1 MRTSLY
7 HLATK
12 KEIPSDAQTISH
24 QLMLRAGMVNKL
36 ASGIYSWLPLGY
48 KVLQKVETI
57 VRTELNKAGAHELLL
72 PAIQPAEIW
81 QESGRWDNFNPPLL
95 KLKDRHNRD
104 FCYGPTHEEVITT
117 LMRGELNSY
126 KQLPLIVYQIQHKFR
141 DELRPRSGVMRARE
155 FLMKDAYSFNA
166 DTESLQK
173 SYDTMFQAYCN
184 IFNGL
189 GLDFRA
195 VLADTGSIGG
205 TASHEFQVLTPS
217 GEDTIAI
224 SDSSDY
230 AANTE
235 MAEALAPQGERPAP
249 GKTLNCVDTPEI
261 NTIEEVCKYF
271 NCTADQVLKTILV
284 QGSQSK
290 LVALILRGDHELNEV
305 KAGKLAEVA
314 EPLTFADAKTI
325 KEVCGC
331 DVGSLGPVA
340 LDIPVIVDRS
350 AAHCADFI
358 CGANSTG
365 KHLTGVN
372 WERDLPLE
380 KVADLRNVVDGDPSP
395 DGKGTLKLVR
405 GIEAGHIFQLG
416 TKYSE
421 AMNAKILDENG
432 KAKFIEMGCYGFGV
446 SRIVA
451 ATIEQNHDERGIIWP
466 EAMAPFKVAIVPIG
480 YHKSDKVKKETDKL
494 YAELTAQGIEV
505 LLDDRNERPG
515 FMFADMDL
523 IGIPHRLVIS
533 DKGLEAGTVEY
544 KKRSETEA
552 ENIAIH
558 EALDVIKKAC

>member
-12 KEIPSDAQTISH
+12 KEVPADAQNISH
-24 QLMLRAGMVNKL
+24 QLMLRAGMINKL

-72 PAIQPAEIW
+72 PAIQPAEVW

-95 KLKDRHNRD
+95 KFKDRHKRD

-117 LMRGELNSY
+117 LMRGELKSY
-126 KQLPLIVYQIQHKFR
+126 KQLPVIVYQIQHKFR

-166 DTESLQK
+166 DKASLQK
-173 SYDTMFQAYCN
+173 SYDTMYQAYCT

-189 GLDFRA
+189 GLDFRP

-235 MAEALAPQGERPAP
+235 MAEALAPQGERPTAS
-249 GKTLNCVDTPEI
+249 KELSAIDTPDVK
-261 NTIEEVCKYF
+261 TIDDVCKHF
-271 NCTADQVLKTILV
+271 NCSADKVLKTILV
-284 QGSQSK
+284 QGSESK
-290 LVALILRGDHELNEV
+290 LVALVLRGDHELNEV
-305 KAGKLAEVA
+305 KAEKLAEVA
-314 EPLTFADAKTI
+314 EPLTLADAKTI
-325 KEVCGC
+325 EDICGC
-331 DVGSLGPVA
+331 DIGSLGPVD
-340 LDIPVIVDRS
+340 LDIPIIVDRS

-380 KVADLRNVVDGDPSP
+380 KVADIRNVVDGDASP
-395 DGKGTLKLVR
+395 DGKGKLKLVR

-421 AMNAKILDENG
+421 AMNAKVLDENG
-432 KAKFIEMGCYGFGV
+432 KSKFIEMGCYGFGV

-480 YHKSDKVKKETDKL
+480 YHKSDTVKAEADKL
-494 YAELTAQGIEV
+494 YTELTAKGIEV
-505 LLDDRNERPG
+505 LLDDRKERPG

-523 IGIPHRLVIS
+523 IGIPHRIVIS

-544 KKRSETEA
+544 KKRSCADA
-552 ENIAIH
+552 ENIALNEI
-558 EALDVIKKAC
+558 VNFI